1 MEESYRN
8 LLDLIV
14 NGNRL
19 NDLEYRITEAHKVV
33 AAKRK
38 FEQAMDK
45 AYKQANA
52 KIVKDRF

>member
-1 MEESYRN
+1 MEESYHK

-14 NGNRL
+14 NGNRTP
-19 NDLEYRITEAHKVV
+19 DLEYRITEAHKVV

-45 AYKQANA
+45 AYQQLDNNRER
-52 KIVKDRF
+52 DNF